1 MFIYFSEKCHLK
13 RVELLN
19 IRSTM
24 MRSEGTQ
31 SFWFI
36 AIDKMLGLTGV
47 TNALRS
53 IYEKASLVTTFYT
66 TLMAFDTGFISI
78 AV

>member
-1 MFIYFSEKCHLK
+1 
-13 RVELLN
+13 
-19 IRSTM
+19 
-24 MRSEGTQ
+24 MRSEGIQ
-31 SFWFI
+31 SFWFM
-36 AIDKMLGLTGV
+36 AIDKVLGLTGV

-66 TLMAFDTGFISI
+66 TLHYTLMAFDTRFISI